1 MLSVFI
7 FQIIPSTEL
16 EQFKC
21 SKCPAQ
27 VGVLSPISAICTIIF
42 GNLILQYVIHP
53 ITAFRISPR
62 YIWQTPPRWSSRP
75 CRRPPGRT
83 ARRPPPL
90 WPQCPCET
98 LPRQKCRFSRA
109 AMVILNQCFNWP
121 SRDLG
126 KLLCRASSKLFDCFV
141 LLLQIYRENR
151 VQIICNRDTRHKLGN
166 EKSNTWFIAAANQS

>member
-1 MLSVFI
+1 MLSVLI
-7 FQIIPSTEL
+7 FQIILSTEL

-42 GNLILQYVIHP
+42 GNLILQYVSHP
-53 ITAFRISPR
+53 ITAFSIRPR

-83 ARRPPPL
+83 TRRPPPL
-90 WPQCPCET
+90 WPQCPC
-98 LPRQKCRFSRA
+98 
-109 AMVILNQCFNWP
+109 MVILNQCFNWP